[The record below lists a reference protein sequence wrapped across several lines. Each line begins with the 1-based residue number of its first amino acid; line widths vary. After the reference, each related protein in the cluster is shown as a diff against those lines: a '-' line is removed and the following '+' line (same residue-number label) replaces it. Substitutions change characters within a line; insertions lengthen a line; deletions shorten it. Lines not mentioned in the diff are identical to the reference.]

1 MSLTLR
7 TAGDPAALAA
17 PLRRAIAD
25 FDPDQALY
33 DVRTMKEVFEADLSG
48 SRIVIQVLGAFALI
62 ALGLAGVGVWGG
74 ATQAVGQ
81 RRREIGIRVAL
92 GARGDQVVRLMVAQ
106 ALVPTI
112 AGVAVG
118 VLAGLAV
125 ARVMRSILFQV
136 SPADPSTLAA
146 TLAALRV
153 VSVIA
158 TLGPALR
165 AVRLDPAKAL
175 HESSPLF
182 DSRSLKLHFRDR

>member
-1 MSLTLR
+1 
-7 TAGDPAALAA
+7 
-17 PLRRAIAD
+17 
-25 FDPDQALY
+25 
-33 DVRTMKEVFEADLSG
+33 MKEVFEADLSG

-62 ALGLAGVGVWGG
+62 ALGLAGVGVWGV

-92 GARGDQVVRLMVAQ
+92 GARGDQVVRLMAAQ

-112 AGVAVG
+112 AGVAIG

-146 TLAALRV
+146 TLAALLV

-165 AVRLDPAKAL
+165 AVRLDPAEAL
-175 HESSPLF
+175 HES
-182 DSRSLKLHFRDR
+182 